1 MLSSLR
7 CRLGLSRGTAS
18 NSAQTE
24 RGQTL
29 LLAPIGLIIV
39 VFLGG
44 VTLEVGAMHLR
55 QRQLDDLADSIA
67 NDAATVGFDIDA
79 FRSTGELSIDAGAA
93 NSVVDTSIAISNLPE
108 ARSSGV
114 RVIPGPEPAA
124 TIVLTYTHEF
134 ILGRAILGASTELTA
149 AGEAAL
155 VPSNA

>member
-1 MLSSLR
+1 MLTFRRFHSGGADQ
-7 CRLGLSRGTAS
+7 GLADRGRTD
-18 NSAQTE
+18 

-39 VFLGG
+39 IFLGG
-44 VTLEVGAMHLR
+44 TTLEVGAMHLR

-67 NDAATVGFDIDA
+67 NDAATVGFDIDT
-79 FRSTGELSIDAGAA
+79 FRETGELSIDPGAA
-93 NSVVDTSIAISNLPE
+93 NTVVGGSIAISNLPE
-108 ARSSGV
+108 ARSTGV
-114 RVIPGPEPAA
+114 RVTPGPEPSA

>member
-1 MLSSLR
+1 MLIRPRFRRSKSGR
-7 CRLGLSRGTAS
+7 SGDDRD
-18 NSAQTE
+18 

-44 VTLEVGAMHLR
+44 ATLEVGAMHLR

-67 NDAATVGFDIDA
+67 NDAATVGFDIES
-79 FRSTGELSIDAGAA
+79 FRETGELSIDVGAA
-93 NSVVDTSIAISNLPE
+93 NSVVGTSIAISNLPE
-108 ARSSGV
+108 AQSSGV
-114 RVIPGPEPAA
+114 VVVPGAEPSA